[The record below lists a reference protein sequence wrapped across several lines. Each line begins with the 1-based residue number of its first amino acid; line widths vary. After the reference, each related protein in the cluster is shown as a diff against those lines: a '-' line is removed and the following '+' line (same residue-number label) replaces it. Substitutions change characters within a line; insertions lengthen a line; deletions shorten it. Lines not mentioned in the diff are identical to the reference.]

1 MKGKDSNRTQIYEKS
16 RRTLSS
22 IRAAAS
28 ELKLSDILP
37 GGAFHST
44 FKNFE
49 LANKKNFN
57 ILNF

>member
-28 ELKLSDILP
+28 ELKLSDIPPRGKALVDHKFVRAQAP
-37 GGAFHST
+37 VKS
-44 FKNFE
+44 
-49 LANKKNFN
+49 
-57 ILNF
+57 